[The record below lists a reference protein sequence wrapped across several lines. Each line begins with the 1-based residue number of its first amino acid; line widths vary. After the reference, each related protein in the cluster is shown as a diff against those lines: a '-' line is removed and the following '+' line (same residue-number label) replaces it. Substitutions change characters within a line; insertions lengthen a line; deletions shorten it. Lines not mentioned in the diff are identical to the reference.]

1 MKRASNMD
9 NMPQV
14 SQKMHFDPLTLK
26 ITKKIII
33 LVPQYFFQFN
43 FSIKNYFCYF
53 LVPG

>member
-26 ITKKIII
+26 ITKKNN
-33 LVPQYFFQFN
+33 N
-43 FSIKNYFCYF
+43 FSASIFF
-53 LVPG
+53 SIQF